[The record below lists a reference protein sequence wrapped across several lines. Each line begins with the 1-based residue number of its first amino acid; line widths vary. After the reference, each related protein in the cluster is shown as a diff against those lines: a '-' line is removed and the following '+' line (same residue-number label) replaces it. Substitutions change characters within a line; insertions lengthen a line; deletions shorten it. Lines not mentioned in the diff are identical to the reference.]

1 MKKNKV
7 LNRNAEFLKLIKKCK
22 NYYDLRNIHNHIDFE
37 YIIRN
42 IRHIDKNSV
51 LSAIPIWLKEKYI
64 KEEKKY
70 VVSQKKLSHNF
81 KTLTSIKKNDIS
93 EIKNTKKKK
102 KKQKVALI
110 KTNEINWLT
119 QSSVYK
125 TIYIGNMKY

>member
-1 MKKNKV
+1 MKKNKA

-22 NYYDLRNIHNHIDFE
+22 NYYDLRNIHNNIDFD

-51 LSAIPIWLKEKYI
+51 LNVIPIWLKEKYI

-70 VVSQKKLSHNF
+70 VISQKKLSHNF
-81 KTLTSIKKNDIS
+81 KTLTPIKKNDIP
-93 EIKNTKKKK
+93 EIKNTKRKK
-102 KKQKVALI
+102 KKQKVAII